1 MKKML
6 AFAAVLLLGGA
17 GNLCAA
23 IHGSWTASTETAKA
37 GRIHVNIS
45 RGNWQHYGNTMK
57 LADFRGLS
65 DAQIH
70 SGVQTPVQF
79 QLAREAGTLQFE
91 GVFKNGDGAGQ
102 FTFQSNPSFANAVR
116 GLGVAFELKHRR
128 QDQNE
133 ENDLFNLAM
142 TDVSTAFIRS
152 MQAEGYNVSLD
163 KYLQMRLHGA
173 TPEFAEEMK
182 RLGYGGLRHQDL
194 VSFRIHGV
202 TAEFIRELREL
213 GYTDIPAKK
222 LIQMRIH
229 GIDASFVRKMN
240 SID

>member
-6 AFAAVLLLGGA
+6 ALAAVLLLGGA

-23 IHGSWTASTETAKA
+23 IHGSWTASTETAKV
-37 GRIHVNIS
+37 GQIHFNIS

-70 SGVQTPVQF
+70 SAVQTPVQF

-102 FTFQSNPSFANAVR
+102 FTFQSNPSFPNAVR
-116 GLGVAFELKHRR
+116 ALGVAFELKRGRR
-128 QDQNE
+128 EQNE

-142 TDVSTAFIRS
+142 SDVSTAFIRS
-152 MQAEGYNVSLD
+152 MQAEGYNLTLD
-163 KYLQMRLHGA
+163 QYL
-173 TPEFAEEMK
+173 T
-182 RLGYGGLRHQDL
+182 
-194 VSFRIHGV
+194 SRIHGV
-202 TAEFIRELREL
+202 TTEFIRELREL

-222 LIQMRIH
+222 LIQMKIH

-240 SID
+240 SIDR

>member
-1 MKKML
+1 MNKML
-6 AFAAVLLLGGA
+6 ALAAVLLLGGA

-65 DAQIH
+65 DAQIQ

-91 GVFKNGDGAGQ
+91 GVFRNGDGAGQ

-128 QDQNE
+128 QDQSE

-163 KYLQMRLHGA
+163 KYLQMR
-173 TPEFAEEMK
+173 
-182 RLGYGGLRHQDL
+182 
-194 VSFRIHGV
+194 
-202 TAEFIRELREL
+202 
-213 GYTDIPAKK
+213 
-222 LIQMRIH
+222 IH
-229 GIDASFVRKMN
+229 GIDADFVRKMN